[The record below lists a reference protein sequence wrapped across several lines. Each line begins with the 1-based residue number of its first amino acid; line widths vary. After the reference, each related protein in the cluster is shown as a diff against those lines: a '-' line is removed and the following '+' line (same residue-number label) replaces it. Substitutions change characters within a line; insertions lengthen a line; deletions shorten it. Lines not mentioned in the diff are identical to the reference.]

1 MNIVAS
7 ASFGGELDLD
17 AIAGALEG
25 ARYDPKRFPGL
36 IYRFKDPKAT
46 VLLFA
51 TGKSVCTGASSLA
64 AVDAAMRELT
74 RRLEGAGVAV
84 RSRPVIEVQ
93 NIVATG
99 DLGTRTDPKAV
110 ALALGSE
117 NTEYEP
123 EQFPGLVYRM
133 DLPKVFLLIFAT
145 GKVVCTGAKKIED
158 AEAAVD
164 KLTRILSA
172 PGLL

>member
-7 ASFGGELDLD
+7 ASFGGELDLG
-17 AIAGALEG
+17 AITGALDG
-25 ARYDPKRFPGL
+25 AQYDSRRFPGL
-36 IYRFKDPKAT
+36 IYRLKDPKCT

-51 TGKSVCTGASSLA
+51 SGKSVCTGANSLG

-74 RRLEGAGVAV
+74 RQLEAAGIAV
-84 RSRPVIEVQ
+84 SSRPIIEVQ

-99 DLGTRTDPKAV
+99 DLGRRTDPKTL

-117 NTEYEP
+117 NAEYEP

-133 DLPKVFLLIFAT
+133 DSPKVVLLIFAT
-145 GKVVCTGAKKIED
+145 NKVVCTGAKKIED
-158 AEAAVD
+158 AEAAVN